1 MEGDIEVLE
10 KAIQN
15 LEAIGEK
22 DDDLSHQDLYKNWG
36 KYGSQEERRKELLE
50 TQKSNRQ
57 NKVDKL
63 RGLINVVKQE
73 KTFKPSN
80 KVSYRPNIYVAGF
93 HKTPQTYSNVLMLSE
108 WLIEKPSDFETNW
121 YIAPCPKAMRLLVIA
136 FHGNTKCFTKYGHF
150 KFECCTSLPGGNPK
164 SSGNCVLDCFYDKE
178 SNTMYVLDLL
188 AWNNQPMTDGETEFR
203 QFWMQTHL
211 NDISAI
217 KKISN
222 FNKVIFKL
230 LPMIPCTKENLNN
243 LFSKFPPCDD
253 LDFPALDGLLFYH
266 RQAHYFAGQTPLVGW
281 LFPYMVNEVLG
292 QDITV
297 SSEYLAGTPEDYTN
311 QTDFISRFEEKLKQ
325 RSRRSINNSS
335 METENV
341 ESEENT
347 ESDKKVDSMESEVT
361 RIDPR
366 NK

>member
-63 RGLINVVKQE
+63 RGLINVVEQE

-121 YIAPCPKAMRLLVIA
+121 YIVPCPKAMRLLVIA
-136 FHGNTKCFTKYGHF
+136 FH
-150 KFECCTSLPGGNPK
+150 
-164 SSGNCVLDCFYDKE
+164 
-178 SNTMYVLDLL
+178 
-188 AWNNQPMTDGETEFR
+188 TEFR

-311 QTDFISRFEEKLKQ
+311 QSDFISRFEEKLKKRNR
-325 RSRRSINNSS
+325 RSRNNSS
-335 METENV
+335 METEYV
-341 ESEENT
+341 ESEENI
-347 ESDKKVDSMESEVT
+347 ESDKKVDSMESEDT